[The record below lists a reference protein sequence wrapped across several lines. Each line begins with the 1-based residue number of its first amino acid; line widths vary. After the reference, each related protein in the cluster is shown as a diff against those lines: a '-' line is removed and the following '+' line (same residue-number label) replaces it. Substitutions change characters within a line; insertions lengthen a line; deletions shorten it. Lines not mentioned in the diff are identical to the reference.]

1 MPQQPYH
8 VYLDLDAI
16 NNNYSAASPPQ
27 LRLEETRDLPFL
39 DGDSSEYFCSIVRFS
54 IQTGNSLPVFIPK
67 MNLQGTD
74 PTNETI
80 YKISMVYTDRTL
92 LGVPATVHKN
102 TASVIYK
109 PSVSRASGSAL
120 PPNYYHVYNY
130 LDFVNMVNACLR
142 LVMTSGNMG
151 LALET
156 LQRPYFP
163 PFIEMDPASFKCS
176 LVAQKDLFRTGHN
189 GYDYPSYPV
198 NIELYFNTS
207 LQALFPSF
215 PYRVNSLTGT
225 DMNYR
230 LIFDDLNFTN
240 SIQVNTNPNATSL
253 SDATA
258 LNTRVT
264 GLQIHQEI
272 SGVSLWNPIASLVF
286 TTSLLP
292 IVPSQ
297 TSRPKVYDD
306 PSVELTSGSQ
316 ANIASILSDF
326 EVSVSPTDQYRPDIT
341 YVPPGEYRLVDMYS
355 TYNLN
360 KVDLSVYWKDNF
372 GNLNPFYLQP
382 GCSARVKLMFRRKSL
397 YLD

>member
-8 VYLDLDAI
+8 VYMDLDAI
-16 NNNYSAASPPQ
+16 NNNYGASSPPQ
-27 LRLEETRDLPFL
+27 LRLEETRDHPFL
-39 DGDSSEYFCSIVRFS
+39 EGDSSEYFCSIVRFS

-67 MNLQGTD
+67 INPKGVD
-74 PTNETI
+74 PINDTI
-80 YKISMVYTDRTL
+80 YVITMVYTDSTL
-92 LGVPATVHKN
+92 LGVPATVYTN
-102 TASVIYK
+102 EESVSYI
-109 PSVSRASGSAL
+109 PSVPYTGGTL

-130 LDFVNMVNACLR
+130 GDFINMVNRSLKTAMSKGDMH
-142 LVMTSGNMG
+142 VAIES
-151 LALET
+151 
-156 LQRPYFP
+156 LQKPYFT
-163 PFIEMDPASFKCS
+163 PFLEFDPSTFKCT
-176 LVAQKDLFRTGHN
+176 LIAQKDLFRNASET
-189 GYDYPSYPV
+189 YPLRTYPR
-198 NIELYFNTS
+198 NIQLYFNTS

-215 PYRVNSLTGT
+215 PYEFNSSKGN
-225 DMNYR
+225 MNYR
-230 LIFDDLNFTN
+230 LIFNDLLFLN
-240 SIQVNTNPNATSL
+240 SIQVNLNANATSL
-253 SDATA
+253 ADASL
-258 LNTRVT
+258 LNSRAT
-264 GLQIHQEI
+264 GIQIFQEI

-306 PSVELTSGSQ
+306 PSVELTSGGQ

-360 KVDLSVYWKDNF
+360 KVDLSVFWKDNF

>member
-8 VYLDLDAI
+8 VYMDLDAI
-16 NNNYSAASPPQ
+16 NNNYGASSPPQ
-27 LRLEETRDLPFL
+27 LRLEETRDHPFL
-39 DGDSSEYFCSIVRFS
+39 EGDSSEYFCSIVRFS

-67 MNLQGTD
+67 INPKGVD
-74 PTNETI
+74 PINDTI
-80 YKISMVYTDRTL
+80 YVITMVYTDATL
-92 LGVPATVHKN
+92 LGGTVVYTNEKCVSY
-102 TASVIYK
+102 T
-109 PSVSRASGSAL
+109 PSVPYTGGAL

-130 LDFVNMVNACLR
+130 GDFINMVNKSLQLAMVKGDFL
-142 LVMTSGNMG
+142 T
-151 LALET
+151 ALES
-156 LQRPYFP
+156 LQKPYFA
-163 PFIEMDPASFKCS
+163 PFLEFDPSTFKCT
-176 LVAQKDLFRTGHN
+176 LIAQKDFFRNAHDTYPFRT
-189 GYDYPSYPV
+189 YPI
-198 NIELYFNTS
+198 NIQLYFNTS

-215 PYRVNSLTGT
+215 PYEFNSSKGN
-225 DMNYR
+225 MNYR
-230 LIFDDLNFTN
+230 LIFNDSNFLN
-240 SIQVNTNPNATSL
+240 SIQVNTNPSATSL
-253 SDATA
+253 ADASL
-258 LNTRVT
+258 LNSRAT
-264 GLQIHQEI
+264 GIQIFQEI

-306 PSVELTSGSQ
+306 PSVELTSGGQ

-360 KVDLSVYWKDNF
+360 KVDLSVFWKDNF

-382 GCSARVKLMFRRKSL
+382 GCSARVKLMFRRKDLSL
-397 YLD
+397 V